1 MVLMWYP
8 NFRKVEFNERA
19 NSLDFFLH
27 VVPSTVHKEGRK
39 VGRQK
44 RRRRRHKRWHS
55 REKFYKKTNDDA
67 VSLEAFFER
76 YE

>member
-1 MVLMWYP
+1 M
-8 NFRKVEFNERA
+8 NEPIP
-19 NSLDFFLH
+19 SIFFARYLQ

-39 VGRQK
+39 VGRAGASGRQK